1 MLRNLKG
8 LRLVAVPSRHAS
20 VNLSKMAFVLISR
33 FNMMTLTTTIDP
45 MRIANYLS
53 ADPLYEWTFLTPGG
67 GELTASNGLTVNCE
81 PLNASREVFDTV
93 FVLGSWGCERYV
105 QPELFNWLRLLERKG
120 AKICGMEIGAYVL
133 ARAGLMSGRQA
144 TTHWSHMAGFAE
156 QFPNSHLREQLFTV
170 DGKLMTCAGGTA
182 GIDLMLHL
190 ISQKHGEHLAHEVA
204 DQILHHPMRPAD
216 FAQRHSLG
224 STTDRLHPEI
234 EATIKLME
242 ANISDPLSVPE
253 IAKSI
258 GLSQRKLERMFKK
271 HMGCSVVQL
280 GQLLR
285 LQYARV
291 LLTTTR
297 MSIRDVSVA
306 SGFNSMSYFSQAFTK
321 CFGRKPSEYRHAWP
335 EREAN
340 PSWLGTVFSFTRP
353 IEPPQSPSEWQQS
366 HGRDQ
371 PPVR

>member
-1 MLRNLKG
+1 M
-8 LRLVAVPSRHAS
+8 SEQIIHS
-20 VNLSKMAFVLISR
+20 SSDISKMAFVLLPR

-53 ADPLYEWTFLTPGG
+53 SDPLYEWAYLSP
-67 GELTASNGLTVNCE
+67 EASDLSASNGMVLPCE
-81 PLNASREVFDTV
+81 PLANHREVFDSV
-93 FVLGSWGCERYV
+93 FVLGSWGSERYV
-105 QPELFNWLRLLERKG
+105 HPELFSWLRLQERKG
-120 AKICGMEIGAYVL
+120 AMICGMEIGAYVV
-133 ARAGLMSGRQA
+133 ARAGLLSGRQA

-170 DGKLMTCAGGTA
+170 DGKIMTCAGGTA
-182 GIDLMLHL
+182 GIDLALFL
-190 ISQKHGEHLAHEVA
+190 ISQKHGEHLTREVA

-216 FAQRHSLG
+216 FSQRHALG
-224 STTDRLHPEI
+224 STADRLHPEV
-234 EATIKLME
+234 EAAIKLME
-242 ANISDPLSVPE
+242 ENISDPLSVPE
-253 IAKSI
+253 IARSI
-258 GLSQRKLERMFKK
+258 GLSQRKLERLFKR

-306 SGFNSMSYFSQAFTK
+306 SGFNSMSYFSQAFTR
-321 CFGRKPSEYRHAWP
+321 CFGRNPSEYRHAWP

-340 PSWLGTVFSFTRP
+340 PSWLGTVFSFTG
-353 IEPPQSPSEWQQS
+353 PSRKIADALKKS
-366 HGRDQ
+366 HAQALD
-371 PPVR
+371 